1 MACGTGYR
9 QQWYRPPLGS
19 AAPVKQV
26 QRSAGTAV
34 EDIFNNGMSL
44 QRVHFLA
51 LPESE
56 QLAPVIRR
64 VAWFCLTKE
73 WESEPY
79 VQIEAGSLVQAM
91 GPIFKS

>member
-1 MACGTGYR
+1 
-9 QQWYRPPLGS
+9 
-19 AAPVKQV
+19 
-26 QRSAGTAV
+26 
-34 EDIFNNGMSL
+34 MSL

-51 LPESE
+51 LPGSE